1 MSTPAITKTT
11 GERVAV
17 VVPVEVGDPSIRK
30 RDVETS
36 PYVDGLELLYA
47 GPPANDL
54 SAKQREGLNAFE
66 QAVAQNANKV
76 QDALMRLQGLQE
88 QSAQI
93 KIQRSAGWQGVVA
106 DKTTPQGG
114 KFILLWILFSGRSRG
129 GQPEWVKV
137 AVRACF
143 PAKSTRRK
151 SPCGAGFCH
160 VAYRN
165 NRLRG

>member
-1 MSTPAITKTT
+1 
-11 GERVAV
+11 
-17 VVPVEVGDPSIRK
+17 
-30 RDVETS
+30 
-36 PYVDGLELLYA
+36 
-47 GPPANDL
+47 
-54 SAKQREGLNAFE
+54 
-66 QAVAQNANKV
+66 
-76 QDALMRLQGLQE
+76 MRLQGLQE

-143 PAKSTRRK
+143 PAKSTRRQ
-151 SPCGAGFCH
+151 SPRGAGFCH
-160 VAYRN
+160 LLIETTGYEGNEKGPPTCTVQ
-165 NRLRG
+165 GE